1 MSGQDSSFECRLIVG
16 LGNPGSEYE
25 GTRHNAGFAAVESF
39 LGRMPKGFE
48 KTRGHHSVLWT
59 GRYAGKALIIQEPL
73 TYMNLSGDAVASL
86 ARAENIRPEEILV
99 VYDDMDLPL
108 GRMRMRP
115 SGGSGG
121 HNGMKSIIDSLGSES
136 FPRLRIGIG
145 RRPGGKAGT
154 KDYVLSA
161 FEGSDKELFVEVL
174 KVSADAMT
182 LALRRGVQAAMNAFN
197 AKDLAPEEGG
207 EVEGKGL
214 KTT

>member
-1 MSGQDSSFECRLIVG
+1 MSRLDSSFECRLIVG

-48 KTRGHHSVLWT
+48 RTKGHHSTLWT
-59 GRYAGKALIIQEPL
+59 GRYAGRALTLQEPM

-86 ARAENIRPEEILV
+86 ARSEGIRPEEMLV
-99 VYDDMDLPL
+99 VFDDMDLPL
-108 GRMRMRP
+108 GRIRMRP

-121 HNGMKSIIDSLGSES
+121 HNGMKSIIEALGSEA

-145 RRPGGKAGT
+145 RRPGAKAGT

-161 FEGSDKELFVEVL
+161 AEGADKELFDKAVEL
-174 KVSADAMT
+174 AADAMA
-182 LALRRGVQAAMNAFN
+182 LALRRGVQMAMNAFN
-197 AKDLAPEEGG
+197 AKDLAPDEEAGA
-207 EVEGKGL
+207 EKEN
-214 KTT
+214 

>member
-16 LGNPGSEYE
+16 LGNPGSDYE

-39 LGRMPKGFE
+39 LGKMPKGFE
-48 KTRGHHSVLWT
+48 KTRGHHSTLWT
-59 GRYAGKALIIQEPL
+59 GRYAGRALILQEPL
-73 TYMNLSGDAVASL
+73 TYMNLSGDAVKSL
-86 ARAENIRPEEILV
+86 AQAERIRPEEILV

-108 GRMRMRP
+108 GRIRMRP

-121 HNGMKSIIDSLGSES
+121 HNGMKSIIESLGSES

-161 FEGSDKELFVEVL
+161 FEGPEQELFDGAV
-174 KVSADAMT
+174 KVSADAVA

-197 AKDLAPEEGG
+197 AKDLAADDEGAG
-207 EVEGKGL
+207 TEAGK
-214 KTT
+214 KT